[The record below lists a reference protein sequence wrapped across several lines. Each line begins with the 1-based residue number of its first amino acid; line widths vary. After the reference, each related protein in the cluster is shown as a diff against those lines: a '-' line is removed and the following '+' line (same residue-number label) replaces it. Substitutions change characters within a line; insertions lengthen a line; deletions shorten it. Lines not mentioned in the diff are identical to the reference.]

1 MTERISARRRRILL
15 VFAVAALVALAG
27 CSGADSPSASNNG
40 TEAAGGDEPG
50 ANDEMSTGADE
61 EPTLDSV
68 TANASE
74 ALAEIESFTLET
86 TSRTSNATQSLTVN
100 QTIRA
105 DIDAGAVYAVERSDL
120 RGNTN
125 GIVVTERYGSG
136 ETVFVRNS
144 FPAQNFTFYE
154 RQRVTDAVEESVED
168 TESGSLADR
177 YEFSHSRT
185 ADGDH
190 RFTADS
196 VEQFTGSVSGGT
208 VESLSAEVIVD
219 ADTGLV
225 TEVEIR
231 LTATTEQGEL
241 TISEQ
246 RTLSELGTTTV
257 TEPDWLDTAR
267 DETGQGS

>member
-1 MTERISARRRRILL
+1 MISNVSRRRILL

-27 CSGADSPSASNNG
+27 CSFGGGAESPSASTDETNPSSDG
-40 TEAAGGDEPG
+40 TPTGTDGG
-50 ANDEMSTGADE
+50 
-61 EPTLDSV
+61 EPTLEGV
-68 TANASE
+68 TANTSE
-74 ALAEIESFTLET
+74 AFAEVGSFTLET
-86 TSRTSNATQSLTVN
+86 TTRTTNATQSLVSN

-105 DIDAGAVYAVERSDL
+105 DLDAEAVYISDRSEL

-125 GIVVTERYGSG
+125 ATLVTESYGAG
-136 ETVFVRNS
+136 ETVFIRNH

-154 RQRVTDAVEESVED
+154 RQNTSDTLAEESVED

-177 YEFSHSRT
+177 YEFTHSRT
-185 ADGDH
+185 DDGDH

-196 VEQFTGSVSGGT
+196 PEQFTGSVSGGT
-208 VESLSAEVIVD
+208 VDTLSAEVIVD

-231 LTATTEQGEL
+231 LTATTDQGEL

-246 RTLSELGTTTV
+246 RTLSEIGTTTV
-257 TEPDWLDTAR
+257 TEPDWLDAAR